1 MADKTQNFANHARFM
16 PMFHFFAAP
25 LSMIFLIWSAWRA
38 MTIRDVETHYL
49 LVGALALFGAV
60 SISRLSPVRAQDR
73 LIRLEE
79 QLRYARLLPADLAA
93 RGAIHNLCPRRGI
106 APPPRKLRLKGKG
119 LPHAAH
125 LRTRICKCHCSSFT
139 QRKSTKACGSRL

>member
-1 MADKTQNFANHARFM
+1 MADNTQNFANHARFM

-25 LSMIFLIWSAWRA
+25 ISMIFLIWSAWRA

-60 SISRLSPVRAQDR
+60 SISRLSPLRAQDR

-93 RGAIHNLCPRRGI
+93 RAQAAFSPQHYI
-106 APPPRKLRLKGKG
+106 ALRFASDAELATMVEMVVKNPALTGME
-119 LPHAAH
+119 
-125 LRTRICKCHCSSFT
+125 I
-139 QRKSTKACGSRL
+139 KSQIKTWRPDHFRV